1 VVIIARPGVS
11 VSTLIAEQPMIPANE
26 TFDGTFPFQPHFTTA
41 PGFRMHY
48 VDEGS
53 GSPII
58 CLHGEPTWSYLYR
71 KFIPPLAKDF
81 RVIAPD
87 HMGFGKSETPQDRE
101 YTLRTHVE
109 NLSALIDEL
118 NLKDIT
124 FVLQDWGGPIGGA
137 YTLRNPERV
146 RRLVLMN
153 TILGYSA
160 AVTDLPRDPAN
171 KPPRLVS
178 SNWFRWVKKS
188 VDDGSFYEQMGRLG
202 SHIGDLMGRLG
213 MRGDEAKTETWLRA
227 YSAHFK
233 TPADCKGA
241 IEFPLDIIQDRMVPY
256 VLEGFPGVPEL
267 RRKPAM
273 LAEGMADQAIPPELA
288 IADFKMLFPAGPV
301 VRLDGVGHFCQ
312 EDAPEALV
320 AMIQLFIQMT

>member
-1 VVIIARPGVS
+1 
-11 VSTLIAEQPMIPANE
+11 MIPANE
-26 TFDGTFPFQPHFTTA
+26 TFDGTFPFEPHFTTA

-48 VDEGS
+48 VDEGT
-53 GSPII
+53 GPPIV

-71 KFIPPLAKDF
+71 KFIPSLARDF

-87 HMGFGKSETPQDRE
+87 HMGFGKSETPPDRE

-109 NLSALIDEL
+109 NLAALIDEL
-118 NLKDIT
+118 DLTDIT
-124 FVLQDWGGPIGGA
+124 FVLQDWGGPIGAA
-137 YTLRNPERV
+137 YTLRHPERV

-160 AVTDLPRDPAN
+160 AVTDIPRDPAH
-171 KPPRLVS
+171 KPPRLTS

-188 VDDGSFYEQMGRLG
+188 VDEGTFHEQMSHLG
-202 SHIGDLMGRLG
+202 SHIGELMGRLG
-213 MRGDEAKTETWLRA
+213 MRNADATTETWLRA
-227 YSAHFK
+227 YAAHFQ

-241 IEFPLDIIQDRMVPY
+241 IEFPLDIITDRMVPY
-256 VLEGFPGVPEL
+256 VLEGFPKVPEL

-288 IADFKMLFPAGPV
+288 IADFKALFPNGPA

-320 AMIQLFIQMT
+320 ALIQLFIQMTS